1 MSPLLLVAEH
11 ITHGIGTDFVFGLRS
26 HGRPE
31 NIIPSKGKALALSH
45 VSAMVFMVLA
55 LQFCLIR
62 QHAILY
68 TQLFF
73 EISILLGKFMNL
85 IVLSQRAILS

>member
-31 NIIPSKGKALALSH
+31 NIIPCKGKALALSH
-45 VSAMVFMVLA
+45 VSALVFMVLA
-55 LQFCLIR
+55 LQLSD
-62 QHAILY
+62 LNNMPSS
-68 TQLFF
+68 TL
-73 EISILLGKFMNL
+73 SSSLKFQY
-85 IVLSQRAILS
+85 SWGSS

>member
-11 ITHGIGTDFVFGLRS
+11 ITHGIGTALIFDLRS

-31 NIIPSKGKALALSH
+31 NIIPCKGKALALSH

-55 LQFCLIR
+55 LQFRRI
-62 QHAILY
+62 
-68 TQLFF
+68 
-73 EISILLGKFMNL
+73 
-85 IVLSQRAILS
+85 

>member
-1 MSPLLLVAEH
+1 MATKFKQICSNYLPIKVILERREDVMSPLLLVAEH

-55 LQFCLIR
+55 LQFCLI
-62 QHAILY
+62 
-68 TQLFF
+68 
-73 EISILLGKFMNL
+73 
-85 IVLSQRAILS
+85 